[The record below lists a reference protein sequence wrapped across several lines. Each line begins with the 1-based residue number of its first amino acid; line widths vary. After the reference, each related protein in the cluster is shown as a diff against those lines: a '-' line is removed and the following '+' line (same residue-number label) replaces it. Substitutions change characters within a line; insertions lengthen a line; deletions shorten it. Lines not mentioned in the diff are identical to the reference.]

1 MGRIIK
7 LTEQDLARIVKRVI
21 AETTSAQINFSSLA
35 KPNSMDC
42 ESIWEQ
48 LDMFIIENV
57 PEGSIDEKEWKRD
70 VNMNWDKIWVP
81 KIESMYKVKLDPMV
95 NKCLKD
101 KVLRYFDF

>member
-1 MGRIIK
+1 MKKIIR
-7 LTEQDLARIVKRVI
+7 LTEDDLARIVKRVI

-48 LDMFIIENV
+48 LDMFITEKIPDTGDV
-57 PEGSIDEKEWKRD
+57 KEWKRD
-70 VNMNWDKIWVP
+70 VNMNGDKIWVP
-81 KIESMYKVKLDPMV
+81 NIESMYKVKLDPMV

>member
-1 MGRIIK
+1 MARIIR
-7 LTEQDLARIVKRVI
+7 LTERDLTSIVRLVI

-48 LDMFIIENV
+48 LDMFIAESKLDTV
-57 PEGSIDEKEWKRD
+57 DVKEWKRD

-81 KIESMYKVKLDPMV
+81 NIESMYKVKLDPMV